1 MLSRC
6 TTVLLMPLLSAL
18 PSGGERIFYFYSHVV
33 MTSFS
38 CFHILIFF
46 ELFVPLDA
54 NCTCKTFLCLNHD
67 FACIA
72 GFPDAFDL
80 IFVCPF
86 QMLLSCF

>member
-18 PSGGERIFYFYSHVV
+18 PSGGERIFLLLFTCSNDIIF
-33 MTSFS
+33 MFS
-38 CFHILIFF
+38 YLIFF

-54 NCTCKTFLCLNHD
+54 NCTCKTFGCLNHD

>member
-18 PSGGERIFYFYSHVV
+18 PSGGERIFHFYSHVV

-46 ELFVPLDA
+46 ELLFLLMQAALAKLLD
-54 NCTCKTFLCLNHD
+54 
-67 FACIA
+67 
-72 GFPDAFDL
+72 
-80 IFVCPF
+80 V
-86 QMLLSCF
+86 